1 MMKIAIIAAPRTKS
15 TALLQQIVAEN
26 PEMISLG
33 EAYFREFKTQ
43 LRQSWSTLESKLLV
57 MPRRDFPK
65 RTRYAADS
73 ATRQF
78 WEEISIKNITD
89 KIYKQDNFVVKIMGK
104 NLEGDISDF
113 GLCNCDLIYFIE
125 RKNFFDQC
133 CSLEVAWR
141 HDVWNNFDKISK
153 DYEYVQNQ
161 RFSLSKYLILYQ
173 AHSIHNYMLFKK
185 HAIDN
190 KIPFV
195 QKYYES
201 VTFNDDLTVKKSNLD
216 YSRIFTNYDKK
227 DLINKLFDSNASYEN
242 LYFNIQN
249 FIKDLRSIKFDY
261 DSVDSEIKD
270 KLNFNILIK
279 NIIGTP

>member
-1 MMKIAIIAAPRTKS
+1 MKIAIIAAPRTKS

-33 EAYFREFKTQ
+33 EAYSREFKTQ

-89 KIYKQDNFVVKIMGK
+89 KIYKQDNFVVKIMGE

-173 AHSIHNYMLFKK
+173 AHNIHNYMLFKK

>member
-1 MMKIAIIAAPRTKS
+1 MKIAIIAAPRTKS

-33 EAYFREFKTQ
+33 EAYSREFKTE
-43 LRQSWSTLESKLLV
+43 LRQSWSALEGKLLV

-65 RTRYAADS
+65 RPRYAHDR
-73 ATRQF
+73 ATQPPR
-78 WEEISIKNITD
+78 EEPSIKNITD
-89 KIYKQDNFVVKIMGK
+89 KIYKQDNFVVKIMGE
-104 NLEGDISDF
+104 NLEGNISDF

-125 RKNFFDQC
+125 RKDFFDQC

-141 HDVWNNFDKISK
+141 HDVWNNFDKNSK

-161 RFSLSKYLILYQ
+161 RFALSKYLILYQ
-173 AHSIHNYMLFKK
+173 AHNIHNYMLFKK
-185 HAIDN
+185 YAIDN
-190 KIPFV
+190 KVPFV

-201 VTFNDDLTVKKSNLD
+201 ATFNDDLMVKKTNLD

-249 FIKDLRSIKFDY
+249 FIKDLQSIKFDY
-261 DSVDSEIKD
+261 DSVELEIRD